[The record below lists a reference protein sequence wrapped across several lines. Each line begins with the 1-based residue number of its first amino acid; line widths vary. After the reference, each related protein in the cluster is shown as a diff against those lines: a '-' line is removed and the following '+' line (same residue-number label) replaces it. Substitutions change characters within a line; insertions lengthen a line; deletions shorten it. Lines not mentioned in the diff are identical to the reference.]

1 VAEVIQPA
9 GLWDPRP
16 RFGQVL
22 KTGGQVFIAG
32 QSAMDE
38 NGDTVGVGDPE
49 AQVHQVFSNLEKALA
64 SVGAGFDDV
73 VQLNVFCVD
82 IDSVLATIEE
92 EKYKRFSQPVPST
105 TVQVARL
112 VRPEWLLEIEVRVVM
127 PG

>member
-1 VAEVIQPA
+1 VPEVLQPA

-22 KTGGQVFIAG
+22 RTGGHVFIAG

-38 NGDTVGVGDPE
+38 NGNTVGVGDPP
-49 AQVHQVFSNLEKALA
+49 AQVRQVFKNLETALA
-64 SVGAGFDDV
+64 SVGASFDDV
-73 VQLNVFCVD
+73 VKLTVFCVD

-92 EKYKRFSQPVPST
+92 EKYKRFAQPVPST

-112 VRPEWLLEIEVRVVM
+112 VKPEWLLEIDVHVEM